1 MELNLEGGLIL
12 KYSGYHLVIDLFGC
26 NFDQLENTEYIIEM
40 LKKLARAL
48 DTKIVAKAFHKFHP
62 QGFSGALIISES
74 HITIHTWPEDAYI
87 GIDIFTC
94 SKCFDSRKIL
104 AYLKE
109 NLIFK
114 KVEIKE
120 ILRGKID

>member
-1 MELNLEGGLIL
+1 M

-26 NFDQLENTEYIIEM
+26 NFNQLEDTEYIIEM
-40 LKKLARAL
+40 LEKLAEIL
-48 DTKIVAKAFHKFHP
+48 DTTIITKAFHKFHP

-74 HITIHTWPEDAYI
+74 HITIHIWPEDGYI

-94 SKCFDSRKIL
+94 SKCFDSEKVV

-109 NLIFK
+109 NLIFE

-120 ILRGKID
+120 MLRGKID

>member
-1 MELNLEGGLIL
+1 MELSLEGGSIL

-40 LKKLARAL
+40 LKKLAEIL
-48 DTKIVAKAFHKFHP
+48 DTTIITKAFHKFYP

-74 HITIHTWPEDAYI
+74 HITIHTWPEDDYT

-94 SKCFDSRKIL
+94 SKCFDSGKVV

-114 KVEIKE
+114 KMEIKE